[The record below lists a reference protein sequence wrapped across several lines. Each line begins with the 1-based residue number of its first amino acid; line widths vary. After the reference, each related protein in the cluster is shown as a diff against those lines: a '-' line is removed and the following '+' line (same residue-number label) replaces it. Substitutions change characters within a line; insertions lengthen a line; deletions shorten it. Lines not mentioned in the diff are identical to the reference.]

1 MQSKDKTLSRRTLVR
16 AVATGVALTAGVT
29 AATARGKR
37 QQSAVAYQ
45 NNAHGHARCEIC
57 TSFLPPDQCRTV
69 VGPVDRQA
77 WCNIYAG
84 P

>member
-1 MQSKDKTLSRRTLVR
+1 MQSKDKILSRRTLLQI
-16 AVATGVALTAGVT
+16 ATGVALTASATGAV
-29 AATARGKR
+29 AAGGKR
-37 QQSAVAYQ
+37 TRGSVAYQ
-45 NNAHGHARCEIC
+45 NHPHGHARCEIC
-57 TSFLPPDQCRTV
+57 TFFLPPDQCRTV